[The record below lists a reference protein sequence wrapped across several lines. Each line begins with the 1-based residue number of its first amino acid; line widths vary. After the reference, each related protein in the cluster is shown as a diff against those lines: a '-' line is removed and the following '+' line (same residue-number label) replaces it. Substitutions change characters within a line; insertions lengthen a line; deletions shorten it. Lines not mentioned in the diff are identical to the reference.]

1 MAAKQFALVEADP
14 SAEDTLKTMNAA
26 LLASSEGDWIQA
38 SEKLREILEKDE
50 DDYVVRSCSYEASCN
65 TFLTTSF

>member
-14 SAEDTLKTMNAA
+14 TAEDTLKTMNAA

-38 SEKLREILEKDE
+38 SEKLREILEKDA
-50 DDYVVRSCSYEASCN
+50 DDYVVCTRFCEAVI
-65 TFLTTSF
+65 FFF